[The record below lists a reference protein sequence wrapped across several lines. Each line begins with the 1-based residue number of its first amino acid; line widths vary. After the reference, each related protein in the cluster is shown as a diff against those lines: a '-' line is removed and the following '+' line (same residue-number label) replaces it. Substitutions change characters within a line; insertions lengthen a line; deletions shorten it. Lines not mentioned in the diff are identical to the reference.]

1 MVCPQCSYKNADTS
15 AQCERCRTPLP
26 ISDQTL
32 ATGVPT
38 NWSVAVTPQSEAGVG
53 ASGDLQPG
61 TVLAGRYEILELL
74 GQGGMGAVYKARD
87 TELDRLVALKL
98 IRRELAKNPEILRRF
113 KQELIL
119 ARQVTHKNVIRIFDL
134 GESSG
139 TKFITMDFVE
149 GQDLRHLLYEQGK
162 FPPEQA
168 ARTMLQICCALEAAH
183 TEGVIHR
190 DLKPHNIMLDK
201 NGRVYVMDFGIAR
214 SAYLP
219 GMTQTGALIGT
230 PEYMSPEQA
239 RGEKLTAQSDLFSLG
254 VIFYELLTGQ
264 SPYPGDA
271 PLATLWKRLQER
283 PKPPMEVD
291 PAIPKPLNDI
301 VMRALEIEPGDRW
314 ASAREMAQQ
323 LEIWLGPSAGGSTI
337 FLPAARTSYW
347 AWASAA
353 LAVLLVAAVVGFRFY
368 KPKPKVAHPP
378 VSVLEADFTNHTGD
392 PIFDD
397 TLEPMFNV
405 ALEGASFINAYSRGS
420 ARKLAQK
427 LPNPTSKLDEQSAR
441 LVAVGEGLDAV
452 VTGSLS
458 LRGHAYKLSVEALD
472 ARSGNSIAAAEV
484 GASNKDQL
492 LLAVPQLAAPIRKA
506 LGDTTPESVQLAASG
521 PFTAAS
527 LEVVHLYSVAMEQQ
541 FEGKLE
547 DALRS
552 FSKAVELDPNFAR
565 AYSGMSA
572 TSAALG
578 RQADGEKY
586 IKLAMEHIDRMTER
600 ERYHTRALF
609 YKRTGDYPKC
619 IEEYGSLVSQYP
631 ADRLGQANLA
641 TCFALLHNF
650 PKAAEAARR
659 AVEIVPNA
667 AVQRQNLSFLNSL
680 SGDFQGGEREAREA
694 LKINPSSEAAYL
706 MLAEA
711 QVGQRQIPQATE
723 SYQKLEK
730 LSPRGASMAAAALAD
745 LAVYEGRFAEGVRLL
760 QKAASAD
767 LEAKSLENAADKFVA
782 LAHTQLLR

>member
-1 MVCPQCSYKNADTS
+1 
-15 AQCERCRTPLP
+15 
-26 ISDQTL
+26 
-32 ATGVPT
+32 
-38 NWSVAVTPQSEAGVG
+38 
-53 ASGDLQPG
+53 
-61 TVLAGRYEILELL
+61 
-74 GQGGMGAVYKARD
+74 
-87 TELDRLVALKL
+87 
-98 IRRELAKNPEILRRF
+98 
-113 KQELIL
+113 
-119 ARQVTHKNVIRIFDL
+119 
-134 GESSG
+134 
-139 TKFITMDFVE
+139 
-149 GQDLRHLLYEQGK
+149 
-162 FPPEQA
+162 
-168 ARTMLQICCALEAAH
+168 
-183 TEGVIHR
+183 
-190 DLKPHNIMLDK
+190 
-201 NGRVYVMDFGIAR
+201 
-214 SAYLP
+214 
-219 GMTQTGALIGT
+219 
-230 PEYMSPEQA
+230 
-239 RGEKLTAQSDLFSLG
+239 
-254 VIFYELLTGQ
+254 
-264 SPYPGDA
+264 
-271 PLATLWKRLQER
+271 
-283 PKPPMEVD
+283 
-291 PAIPKPLNDI
+291 
-301 VMRALEIEPGDRW
+301 
-314 ASAREMAQQ
+314 
-323 LEIWLGPSAGGSTI
+323 
-337 FLPAARTSYW
+337 
-347 AWASAA
+347 
-353 LAVLLVAAVVGFRFY
+353 
-368 KPKPKVAHPP
+368 
-378 VSVLEADFTNHTGD
+378 
-392 PIFDD
+392 
-397 TLEPMFNV
+397 MFNV

-458 LRGHAYKLSVEALD
+458 RRGDAYKLSVEALD
-472 ARSGNSIAAAEV
+472 ARAGNSIAAAEV
-484 GASNKDQL
+484 SASNKDQL

-527 LEVVHLYSVAMEQQ
+527 LEVVHLYNLGMQQQ
-541 FEGKLE
+541 FAGKYE
-547 DALRS
+547 EALQS
-552 FSKAVELDPNFAR
+552 FSKAAELDPNFAR

-667 AVQRQNLSFLNSL
+667 AVQRQDLSFLNSL

-711 QVGQRQIPQATE
+711 QVGQGQIPQATE

-760 QKAASAD
+760 EKAASAD

-782 LAHTQLLR
+782 LAHTQLLRGQRGAAVAAADRALTLSQTVQVRFLAGRMFAETGETEKAQQLAGSLGKELQADPQAYAKLIEGEIALRADDARHAIELFNEANKLLDTWIGLFDLGRVYLEAGLFVEADSEFDRCLKRRGEALELFMDNVTTYSYLPPVYYYQGRVREGLKSANFSESYRTYLGIRAQAAEDPLLP